1 VPRILVLED
10 EPLIAMML
18 QGWLEEID
26 CETIGPAHTV
36 QSALDLLQGARPDGA
51 LLDVS
56 LQHGEKCYPVAS
68 DLRDRRVP
76 FAFLTGYAAED
87 VDDPVQRGAG
97 RVQAARVRGVRGRYR
112 QDSLIASIIRPLPNR
127 SPKTGQPFVVP
138 AIAARAALVRRG
150 ASVSPPPAFRGRS
163 PVPVPSGRSP
173 TVANPSPRSG
183 ADPASSGT
191 SHPARGLGMLGFP
204 WPSWVPGAWLHHSRS
219 KSWVLPH
226 HRSHDDPG
234 ERSQGQ
240 RQAARTKPSARA

>member
-1 VPRILVLED
+1 MPRILVLED

-87 VDDPVQRGAG
+87 VDARFREAPVVCKPLEFGAFE
-97 RVQAARVRGVRGRYR
+97 A
-112 QDSLIASIIRPLPNR
+112 
-127 SPKTGQPFVVP
+127 
-138 AIAARAALVRRG
+138 AIAKI
-150 ASVSPPPAFRGRS
+150 F
-163 PVPVPSGRSP
+163 
-173 TVANPSPRSG
+173 
-183 ADPASSGT
+183 SS
-191 SHPARGLGMLGFP
+191 
-204 WPSWVPGAWLHHSRS
+204 
-219 KSWVLPH
+219 
-226 HRSHDDPG
+226 
-234 ERSQGQ
+234 
-240 RQAARTKPSARA
+240 RQS